1 MSAQSDKA
9 VYILVGTKLDLRDGV
24 PEGLQVQALA
34 PPTTDSKD
42 FVTTEQ
48 GKALA
53 ASVGAAA
60 YVECSALTQE
70 ALKEVFDTTIKQ
82 VLAPKA
88 SESGGC
94 CVVQ

>member
-1 MSAQSDKA
+1 MSDKA

-24 PEGLQVQALA
+24 PEGLQVQGAA
-34 PPTTDSKD
+34 PPTTDSQD

-82 VLAPKA
+82 VLSPPSAGG
-88 SESGGC
+88 SGGC
-94 CVVQ
+94 CIVQ